1 MPDVS
6 YGVSLVV
13 NKGYLN
19 SQIQIS
25 NVTADMSI
33 EGMQSLVYT
42 LTTTPTDMSTASL
55 TNVGLAFLRN
65 IATSTVATVQ
75 IGVDSAGSFVGFA
88 TLRAGEPSLLRLTP
102 GKSYQAIGS
111 SNARLRVDI
120 TEG

>member
-6 YGVSLVV
+6 CGVSLVV

-33 EGMQSLVYT
+33 EGMQSLTYT
-42 LTTTPTDMSTASL
+42 LTTNPTNMSTASL
-55 TNVGLAFLRN
+55 TSVGLAFLRN
-65 IATSTVATVQ
+65 LATSAAATVQ
-75 IGVDSAGSFVGFA
+75 VGIDSAGSFVGFA
-88 TLRAGEPSLLRLTP
+88 TLRAGEPSLLRLTS
-102 GKSYQAIGS
+102 GKNYQAIGS
-111 SNARLRVDI
+111 GGARLRVDI